1 MSSQMFPFSARHA
14 VEVIR
19 RLVSAG
25 IGPQA
30 SFWSWITF
38 PPVQSGQSRFK
49 KKKRKKKRKTDS
61 IIAQGHEKTHTHLN
75 ASNIFTPGLKYCTV
89 QQLVQLGLLFKQ
101 PASAFLSQL
110 SCLSGRYSS
119 DAVACKHNPPSRPSP
134 SSRAAEPT
142 GNPVSVY

>member
-1 MSSQMFPFSARHA
+1 MRWKSYADLSQLASDHKPVSDPGSHFPQSN
-14 VEVIR
+14 
-19 RLVSAG
+19 LVNQG
-25 IGPQA
+25 
-30 SFWSWITF
+30 
-38 PPVQSGQSRFK
+38 FK

-61 IIAQGHEKTHTHLN
+61 IIAQGHEKTHTHTHTHLN